1 MKLLNYSASYDL
13 STMPVGKD
21 AKSQTITL
29 HVLNTFTY
37 KKLSYLPKMTD
48 YFHIIIIGISRLN
61 RVWSAKC
68 YRNFKCYVCMY
79 VHISSTSYS
88 LFMLLSHLYRVPGDI
103 DEVNSLK
110 LHIDKWKDPPSVL
123 TDPHVPA
130 SLLKLWFREPE

>member
-37 KKLSYLPKMTD
+37 KKLSYLPKMTN
-48 YFHIIIIGISRLN
+48 YFHIIIIDKIEFGRLN
-61 RVWSAKC
+61 VTEIS
-68 YRNFKCYVCMY
+68 NVMY
-79 VHISSTSYS
+79 VDISSTSYS